1 MVSNVAKPSIEIP
14 PIDLSTLGVS
24 LSAEAM
30 QQIVDA
36 VTIAITPAVV
46 SSLEQQIEQKVRAEV
61 AAEVA
66 AEVTAEITTK
76 VTTEV
81 NARLQADWDARF
93 DQAVETAF
101 AVRVQELYEQI
112 ALARRRM
119 FGCSSEALGTDQ
131 LRLGLFNEPEALLP
145 GTTEADDHIELP
157 PEQEADSKAADKQP
171 AKRAR
176 GKRKALPPELPRI
189 DVIHDLPE
197 SKRVCACGT
206 PMVEI
211 GEEVSE
217 QLDIIPM
224 QIRVIRHVRKRYACP
239 DKTQP
244 PVIAP
249 RPPQVLPKSNASP
262 GLLATLMT
270 LKYVDGLPLARA
282 EHVFK
287 RSGVSLP
294 RQTQARLI
302 IQAAEKLQPIA
313 NLARDHVLESPFIHM
328 DETPVQ
334 VLKEPGRA
342 PQTQSYMWV
351 QTAGPPGRKIVLFD
365 YETSREA
372 TVPDRLLAGYSGYLM
387 TDGYAAYDRVGKKD
401 GMTHLACWAHARRGF
416 VEAKSLQAKGKT
428 GKADEMLS
436 LIGKL
441 YKVEKEYKDASV
453 NERLR
458 ARQSESVP
466 VLADIR
472 KWLDDNIQIVLP
484 SHKLG
489 QAIAYTHKLWARL
502 ERYAERGDLPID
514 NNPAE
519 NSIRPFVMGRK
530 AWLFSDTQAGAHA
543 SALIYSLVET
553 AKGCGVE
560 PYCWLV
566 YVLKRLP
573 LAKTADHYEALLPWN
588 IHPQDLATDLAS

>member
-1 MVSNVAKPSIEIP
+1 MILNVAKPSIDTP
-14 PIDLSTLGVS
+14 QIDLSKLGVS
-24 LSAEAM
+24 LSAQSL

-46 SSLEQQIEQKVRAEV
+46 SSLEQQIEQKVRADL
-61 AAEVA
+61 A
-66 AEVTAEITTK
+66 TEITAK
-76 VTTEV
+76 I

-93 DQAVETAF
+93 DQAVETAL
-101 AVRVQELYEQI
+101 AARVQELYEKI

-119 FGCSSEALGTDQ
+119 FGCSSEALGANQ
-131 LRLGLFNEPEALLP
+131 LRLGLFNEVEALLP
-145 GTTEADDHIELP
+145 GTTQDDDHIELP
-157 PEQEADSKAADKQP
+157 PAQDLEGDKADSKPVDQQP
-171 AKRAR
+171 ARRAR
-176 GKRKALPPELPRI
+176 GKRQALPPELPRF
-189 DVIHDLPE
+189 DVIYDLPE
-197 SKRVCACGT
+197 SERLCACGT

-224 QIRVIRHVRKRYACP
+224 QIRVLRHVRKRYACP
-239 DKTQP
+239 DKTQA

-249 RPPQVLPKSNASP
+249 KPPQVLPKSNASP
-262 GLLATLMT
+262 RLLATLMT

-287 RSGVSLP
+287 RSGVTVP

-302 IQAAEKLQPIA
+302 IQAADKLQPIA
-313 NLARDHVLESPFIHM
+313 NLARDYALESPFIHM

-342 PQTQSYMWV
+342 AQTQSYMWV

-365 YETSREA
+365 YEASRESA
-372 TVPDRLLAGYSGYLM
+372 VPDRLLAGYSGYLM
-387 TDGYAAYDRVGKKD
+387 TDGYRAYDRVGKKE

-416 VEAKSLQAKGKT
+416 VDAKSLQAKGKT
-428 GKADEMLS
+428 GKADEMLN
-436 LIGKL
+436 LIGQL
-441 YKVEKEYKDASV
+441 YRVEKEYKDADAKD
-453 NERLR
+453 RFK

-466 VLADIR
+466 VLTAIR

-489 QAIAYTHKLWARL
+489 QAIAYTHTLWARL
-502 ERYAERGDLPID
+502 VRYVEHGDLPID

-519 NSIRPFVMGRK
+519 NAIRPFVMGRK
-530 AWLFSDTQAGAHA
+530 AWLFSDTQAGARA

-573 LAKTADHYEALLPWN
+573 LAQTADDYEKLLPWN
-588 IHPQDLATDLAS
+588 IHPEHLAIDFNS

>member
-1 MVSNVAKPSIEIP
+1 MVSNVAKPSIETP
-14 PIDLSTLGVS
+14 EIDLSKLGVS
-24 LSAEAM
+24 LCAEAM

-46 SSLEQQIEQKVRAEV
+46 NSLEQQIEQKVRAEV
-61 AAEVA
+61 AAEV
-66 AEVTAEITTK
+66 
-76 VTTEV
+76 TTEI
-81 NARLQADWDARF
+81 NAKLQADWDARF
-93 DQAVETAF
+93 DQAVETAL

-119 FGCSSEALGTDQ
+119 FGRSSEALGTDQ

-145 GTTEADDHIELP
+145 GTTEVDDHIELP
-157 PEQEADSKAADKQP
+157 PQQETGSKPADKQP

-197 SKRVCACGT
+197 SERLCACGT

-211 GEEVSE
+211 GQEVSE

-239 DKTQP
+239 DKAQA

-249 RPPQVLPKSNASP
+249 KPPQVLPKSNASP
-262 GLLATLMT
+262 RLLATLMT

-313 NLARDHVLESPFIHM
+313 NLARDHALESPFIHM

-365 YETSREA
+365 YETSREGK
-372 TVPDRLLAGYSGYLM
+372 VPDRLLAGYSGYLM

-416 VEAKSLQAKGKT
+416 VEAKSLQVKGKS

-441 YKVEKEYKDASV
+441 YKIEKEYKDASV
-453 NERLR
+453 DERLR
-458 ARQSESVP
+458 ARQSHSVP
-466 VLADIR
+466 VLAEIR

-514 NNPAE
+514 NNAAE

-530 AWLFSDTQAGAHA
+530 AWLFSDTQAGARA

-553 AKGCGVE
+553 AKGCGVD

-573 LAKTADHYEALLPWN
+573 LAQTADDYEALLPWS
-588 IHPQDLATDLAS
+588 IHPQDLAIDHTT